1 LSFLIAGSNTGPA
14 SASTSRRNGPW
25 NVCVSVPGP
34 DLYATVRVCAGSR
47 SSTAALSTSRSG
59 DRDATGKHGDRRQQR
74 DELDPRPTL
83 LALSKMRR

>member
-1 LSFLIAGSNTGPA
+1 
-14 SASTSRRNGPW
+14 
-25 NVCVSVPGP
+25 
-34 DLYATVRVCAGSR
+34 
-47 SSTAALSTSRSG
+47 LSTSRSG